1 MKKEVRK
8 NLYTYTM
15 FGLLAYFVSQ
25 IVGGQNVV
33 FSMPAATLLQKA
45 LERLCKAI
53 HNKGFDKAFEA
64 LVDKASIGDT
74 LQEPEGIQALFNESY
89 KASIKTVRSE
99 YDRFSYLHKED
110 PSS

>member
-33 FSMPAATLLQKA
+33 FSMPAATLLPKA

-53 HNKGFDKAFEA
+53 QTEDDKKRFIDY
-64 LVDKASIGDT
+64 V
-74 LQEPEGIQALFNESY
+74 NENNF
-89 KASIKTVRSE
+89 KFIHDHMRKQM
-99 YDRFSYLHKED
+99 
-110 PSS
+110 P